1 MADFTVRDPS
11 GNLIGRISES
21 PAPGCIGCLGLSL
34 VTCIIYGAVNIYQY
48 VQARRALNSIEAQR
62 VVVPNNVLDSFT
74 GEYDYGRYRIKIER
88 RGDRLYN
95 KSDEEFCELVPVSTQ
110 EFIYKSCV
118 NGFQGRGRFVKDER
132 GKLALIIIHRD
143 GRSEKATRV
152 N

>member
-1 MADFTVRDPS
+1 VADYVVRDGS
-11 GNLIGRISES
+11 GRVIGRISEAG
-21 PAPGCIGCLGLSL
+21 PGCLGCLSVSAIAL
-34 VTCIIYGAVNIYQY
+34 VIWLAINAYQY

-62 VVVPNNVLDSFT
+62 VRLSDEALDALV
-74 GEYDYGRYRIKIER
+74 GEYDYGRYRIQVER

-95 KSDEEFCELVPVSTQ
+95 KSDEEFCELVPISTQ
-110 EFIYKSCV
+110 EFIYKACV

-143 GRSEKATRV
+143 GRSEKAARV